1 MSIPREM
8 KVVLKFDDGSQ
19 KEITYQLSPLRSG
32 DNPHQ
37 AGYVGEPGH
46 SYTEAIEGRGMGFT
60 NHIDLSGYSVAVEI
74 SRTMAFLKDKRTEAV
89 VINKH
94 TNPAVY
100 AARSTQ
106 IDALKAA
113 LSTDTKSPFGGVMC
127 TSSKLTV
134 DTTNLLVEKNKAER
148 FVLDVLAAPGFE
160 PNCLEMISGVM
171 KNLRI
176 VDVSVLDNWDKINSG
191 VFGYNMK
198 WTIGN
203 KPVITEV
210 DKTSFFNTKYGIEV
224 LSKRQPTDVEM
235 KDAHIAWIGAKAIQS
250 NSFAFV
256 KDAVLLA
263 QCGGQTNREDS
274 AKFANERA
282 LEFKVSL
289 KGSAAATDSFIF
301 DRTAI
306 DMLHNVGVTTV
317 VHPTRKLLTTGS
329 LKADEPIL
337 QAVNEFNMIMV
348 RPYLIGADGQEKAW
362 RVFRHL

>member
-1 MSIPREM
+1 MSTPKEM
-8 KVVLKFDDGSQ
+8 KVVLTYDDGSK
-19 KEITYQLSPLRSG
+19 KEVKYTLSPLRSG

-37 AGYVGEPGH
+37 AGFVGEPGN
-46 SYTEAIEGRGMGFT
+46 SYRELIEGRGMGFT
-60 NHIDLSGYSVAVEI
+60 NHIDLNGYAVAVEI
-74 SRTMAFLKDKRTEAV
+74 SKTMAFLQDKRTEAV

-100 AARSTQ
+100 AARTNQ
-106 IDALKAA
+106 LEALKVA
-113 LSTDTKSPFGGVMC
+113 LTTDKKSPFGGVMC
-127 TSSKLTV
+127 TSSKLTRE
-134 DTTNLLVEKNKAER
+134 TANFLVEKNKSEK

-160 PNCLEMISGVM
+160 DGCSEMLAEVM

-176 VDVSVLDNWDKINSG
+176 IDVSPLDTWEKILSG
-191 VFGYNMK
+191 VFGLNMK

-210 DKTSFFNTKYGIEV
+210 DKTSFFNSKYGFEV
-224 LSKRQPTDVEM
+224 LTRRKPTDSEL

-250 NSFAFV
+250 NSFAFC

-274 AKFANERA
+274 AKFAGERA
-282 LEFKVSL
+282 AEFEVSL

-301 DRTAI
+301 GRDNI
-306 DMLHNVGVTTV
+306 DLLQKLGVSV
-317 VHPTRKLLTTGS
+317 VIHPTRKLLTTGS
-329 LKADEPIL
+329 LRPDVEIL
-337 QAVNEFNMIMV
+337 NVVNGYDMV
-348 RPYLIGADGQEKAW
+348 MLRPYLIGADGQEKAW